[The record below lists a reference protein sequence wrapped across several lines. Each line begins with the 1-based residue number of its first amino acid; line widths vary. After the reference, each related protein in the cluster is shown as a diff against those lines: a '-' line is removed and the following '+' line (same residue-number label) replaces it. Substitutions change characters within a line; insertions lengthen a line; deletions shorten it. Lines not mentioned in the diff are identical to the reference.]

1 MSIKKNKNQ
10 LIISVIVGVAIAV
23 ISYQVIVKLKIEN
36 ENLKKLTQTSVSA
49 PIKKITYVVAKTD
62 IKKGDK
68 IQADN
73 LTTKQFPIEI
83 EGAISDTSKIA
94 GFNAVKDIKA
104 DSPIVEDYFKAS
116 DMDLAQ
122 GEPRNGFRAVS
133 VALETL
139 PSYVKA
145 GTHVD
150 IFFAKSGIQAQ
161 DVQVLS
167 VLDSQDSAK
176 KFIMLE
182 LKDRDV
188 PAFITA
194 MESDKA
200 VLVQRNRH
208 EKTGY
213 KFSVSN
219 TAILSQMPQSALPEL
234 VEVSDV
240 TYDEPP
246 KRSISS
252 TGAQRKVS
260 LEEVPVVKSQYRK
273 SAEIELISGDKKM
286 IVGAEQ

>member
-167 VLDSQDSAK
+167 VLDSQDDAK

-194 MESDKA
+194 LGNDKA

-219 TAILSQMPQSALPEL
+219 TAILSQMPQSAPPEL

>member
-219 TAILSQMPQSALPEL
+219 TAILSQMPQSAPPEL
-234 VEVSDV
+234 VEVSDI

>member
-150 IFFAKSGIQAQ
+150 IFSAKSGIQAQ

-182 LKDRDV
+182 LK
-188 PAFITA
+188 
-194 MESDKA
+194 
-200 VLVQRNRH
+200 
-208 EKTGY
+208 
-213 KFSVSN
+213 
-219 TAILSQMPQSALPEL
+219 
-234 VEVSDV
+234 
-240 TYDEPP
+240 
-246 KRSISS
+246 
-252 TGAQRKVS
+252 
-260 LEEVPVVKSQYRK
+260 
-273 SAEIELISGDKKM
+273 
-286 IVGAEQ
+286 VGS

>member
-213 KFSVSN
+213 KFSASN
-219 TAILSQMPQSALPEL
+219 SAILSQMPQSAPPEL
-234 VEVSDV
+234 VEGSDV